1 MRKYFCRFRGT
12 AILLLFGYLRFVLL
26 RGCVF
31 VFLVLFVFFVI
42 IFCAFSSLFVRVKS
56 FCKKIKN
63 KRSKTALITSFTLL
77 LLEYTYF
84 SYLIK
89 ITFRL
94 GIKSNQTDFEGRNG
108 YSNKEAQ
115 GRLARDLINAVVE
128 DDLVKLKRLLSSGV
142 SPNVCNSEGS
152 TALHEAAKYS
162 RTEVI
167 NLLVKYGASVN
178 TVTLFGNT
186 PLHHA
191 VVSHSTAV
199 IKLLLLHKANARLRN
214 IHNESPLDRARQLKR
229 EGAVRLL
236 KKYSWTHNSNTE
248 WMHLCYTTS
257 LFS

>member
-1 MRKYFCRFRGT
+1 MN
-12 AILLLFGYLRFVLL
+12 
-26 RGCVF
+26 
-31 VFLVLFVFFVI
+31 
-42 IFCAFSSLFVRVKS
+42 
-56 FCKKIKN
+56 KK
-63 KRSKTALITSFTLL
+63 SKTALITSFTLL
-77 LLEYTYF
+77 LLGYTYF

-89 ITFRL
+89 ITFHL
-94 GIKSNQTDFEGRNG
+94 GIKSNQTDFEGRNDC
-108 YSNKEAQ
+108 SNKEAQ
-115 GRLARDLINAVVE
+115 GGLARDLINAVVE

-152 TALHEAAKYS
+152 TALHEAAKYN

-178 TVTLFGNT
+178 TATLFGNT

-214 IHNESPLDRARQLKR
+214 IHNETPLDRARQLKR

-236 KKYSWTHNSNTE
+236 KKYS
-248 WMHLCYTTS
+248 
-257 LFS
+257 